1 MRDTVVTVFGGSG
14 FIGRHVVQRLAERGA
29 TIRVPTRSPRNAV
42 FLRPMGA
49 VGQIVLMPFDH
60 ADRAKLPAL
69 VAGSTHVVSLVGILA
84 EGKAGDFHAI
94 QGELPGLIGQAAAA
108 AGVRRLVHVSAIGA
122 DPDSPSLYARSK
134 AQGEAGVRAAFPAAT
149 ILRPSVVFGPGDG
162 FFNRFA
168 GMARISP
175 VLPLVGGG
183 SNRFQPVYVGDVAEA
198 VMAGL
203 TRPDA
208 VGRIYELGGPRAC
221 SMRELMAYM
230 LGVIER
236 RRKLVTL
243 PWGLASGLAR
253 LTEILPDPPL
263 TRDQVE
269 LLKRDNVVAAGADG
283 LEALG
288 ILPTP
293 MEVIVPGYLRPY
305 RAQTA
310 RLPAA

>member
-1 MRDTVVTVFGGSG
+1 MREAVVTVFGGSG

-29 TIRVPTRSPRNAV
+29 TIRVPTRSPRNAN

-49 VGQIVLMPFDH
+49 VGQIVLAPFEHD
-60 ADRAKLPAL
+60 DTAKLPAL

-84 EGKAGDFHAI
+84 EGRAGDFQAI
-94 QGELPGLIGQAAAA
+94 QGELPGLIGRAAAE

-134 AQGEAGVRAAFPAAT
+134 AQGEASLRAAFPAAT

-168 GMARISP
+168 GMARLSP

-183 SNRFQPVYVGDVAEA
+183 GTRFQPVYVGDVAEA
-198 VMAGL
+198 VVAGL

-208 VGRIYELGGPRAC
+208 VGRTYELGGPRAS
-221 SMRELMAYM
+221 SMRELMSYM

-243 PWGLASGLAR
+243 PWGLASALAR

-269 LLKRDNVVAAGADG
+269 LLKHDNVVGAGADG

>member
-1 MRDTVVTVFGGSG
+1 MRDAVVTVFGGSG

-49 VGQIVLMPFDH
+49 VGQIVLMPFDRT
-60 ADRAKLPAL
+60 DTAKLPAL

-84 EGKAGDFHAI
+84 ERKAGDFQAI

-122 DPDSPSLYARSK
+122 DPASPSLYARSK
-134 AQGEAGVRAAFPAAT
+134 AQGEASLRAAFPAAT
-149 ILRPSVVFGPGDG
+149 VLRPSVVFGPGDG

-175 VLPLVGGG
+175 FLPLVGGG
-183 SNRFQPVYVGDVAEA
+183 NRFQPVYVGDVAEA
-198 VMAGL
+198 VMAAL

-208 VGRIYELGGPRAC
+208 AGRTYELGGPRSY
-221 SMRELMAYM
+221 SMRELMTYM
-230 LGVIER
+230 LGVLER

-243 PWGLASGLAR
+243 PWGLAGSLAR

-269 LLKRDNVVAAGADG
+269 LLKRDNVVGAGADG
-283 LEALG
+283 LEALD

-293 MEVIVPGYLRPY
+293 LEVIVPGYLRPY
-305 RAQTA
+305 RAQSA